1 MAVWFVRVRLASA
14 VDDELSMA
22 LARNFGQCYVDKG
35 RNLTEVT
42 LYTAHVSITA
52 ATTNVINALYTFV
65 RKHGCLAEV
74 DGIEVMTR
82 ERRVEALA
90 DEGITEES
98 IMNLT

>member
-1 MAVWFVRVRLASA
+1 MAVWFVRVRLTSA

-42 LYTAHVSITA
+42 LYTAHMSISA
-52 ATTNVINALYTFV
+52 APITVINALYTFL
-65 RKHGCLAEV
+65 RQNGSIAEIN
-74 DGIEVMTR
+74 GIEIKTR
-82 ERRVEALA
+82 EHRLEALA